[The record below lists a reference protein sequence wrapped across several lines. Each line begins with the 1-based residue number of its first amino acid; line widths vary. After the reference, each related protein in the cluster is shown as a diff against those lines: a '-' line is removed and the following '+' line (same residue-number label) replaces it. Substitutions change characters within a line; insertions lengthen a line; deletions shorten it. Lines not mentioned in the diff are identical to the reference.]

1 MRILEFILDKLGFI
15 DEGDDELDFG
25 IGMQPEEETDIADM
39 AEAIKEDRDPYVTA
53 QDGRDALETVLA
65 VYLSSKT
72 GQPVTLPL
80 ADVSTLDIAGLFD

>member
-1 MRILEFILDKLGFI
+1 
-15 DEGDDELDFG
+15 
-25 IGMQPEEETDIADM
+25 M

-65 VYLSSKT
+65 IYLSSKT

-80 ADVSTLDIAGLFD
+80 KNVSTLDIAGLFD